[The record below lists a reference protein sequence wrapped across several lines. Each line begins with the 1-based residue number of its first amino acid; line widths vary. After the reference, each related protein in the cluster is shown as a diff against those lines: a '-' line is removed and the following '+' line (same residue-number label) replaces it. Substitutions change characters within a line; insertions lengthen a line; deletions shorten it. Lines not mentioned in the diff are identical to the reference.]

1 MKRTFLLSLSLLAM
15 SLGASAVPAKHMVYT
30 MKQSDGTTIQVYK
43 HGHRGLAYYTTIDGK
58 VLRANPDL
66 NDDLCY
72 ADVVDGKIV
81 TSNIVAHDIE
91 QRTAEELNFL
101 STCTINQASPEV
113 TALFETTNGPK
124 RVHYSSTSDGLG
136 KYGTSAL
143 GAVSSIGSPKIPVI
157 LVNYADV
164 KLQEGSTKELYQRI
178 MTEEGYTDRLGSVGS
193 VRDYFVQN
201 SYGMFSPDFQV
212 VATVTL
218 SKDRSYYGANRGG
231 DGGDVRA
238 TEMVEEAVELAAK
251 QGVDFTQFEVNG
263 NIENVIIIYA
273 GMGEAS
279 GGSAETIWPH
289 EYDFQ
294 KDINGI
300 HFNSYFVG
308 NEINS
313 AGNVDGIG
321 TLVHEFSHALG
332 LPDFYVTN
340 YSYNGDTSFGM
351 WSVMD
356 SGCYAGNG
364 YVPTGYT
371 AYEKSYLG
379 WLDIPAIVDPTT
391 VTLTDPNTSS
401 TGFAVRVNNPYS
413 ISEYFIIENRQP
425 GTWYVPN
432 TGGGVME
439 THVAYNRNQ
448 WNYNTLNNEQKKKRC
463 HVITADESQINYGVN
478 VGHLYGNNV
487 NNITRLPLYSGVNLD
502 DNNFYRILLHHDGT
516 ATMNFKNRTF
526 SDEYKPTEGKYF
538 RLVKSVD
545 ELATGDSVIVVSGDN
560 GYAVGTSIRDGLAT
574 LAAVNALGADQVLTN
589 ADAQIF
595 AVRKNTN
602 NWSLR
607 IGNSYLSVGRDGLAT
622 TSSLS
627 NGRFNLAINNGDA
640 SIEFTANYDKNKL
653 SFDDQAYTA
662 TAVSNNATNLHIY
675 KLDTAAGID
684 AAEVT
689 PAQQEGVREVYNLQ
703 GQRVNGTGKLPKG
716 IYIINGKK
724 TVVR

>member
-43 HGHRGLAYYTTIDGK
+43 HGNRGLAYYTTLDGK
-58 VLRANPDL
+58 VLRANPDM

-72 ADVVDGKIV
+72 ADVADGKIV

-91 QRTAEELNFL
+91 QRTAAEISFL

-124 RVHYSSTSDGLG
+124 RAHYASTSDGLG

-143 GAVSSIGSPKIPVI
+143 GSVNSIGSPKIPVI

-164 KLQEGSTKELYQRI
+164 KLQAESTPELYQRI
-178 MTEEGYTDRLGSVGS
+178 MTEEGYTDRQGSVGS

-201 SYGMFSPDFQV
+201 SYGMFSPDFKV
-212 VATVTL
+212 VGTVTL
-218 SKDRSYYGANRGG
+218 SKDRSYYGANKGG

-251 QGVDFTQFEVNG
+251 QGVDFTQFERNG
-263 NIENVIIIYA
+263 NVENVIIVYA

-279 GGSAETIWPH
+279 GGSPETIWPH

-294 KDINGI
+294 RDINGI

-308 NEINS
+308 NELNS
-313 AGNVDGIG
+313 SGLTDGIG

-340 YSYNGDTSFGM
+340 YSYDGDTSFGM

-364 YVPTGYT
+364 YCPTGYT

-391 VTLTDPNTSS
+391 VTLADPNTSS

-432 TGGGVME
+432 VDGGVMM
-439 THVAYNRNQ
+439 THVAYNRSQ
-448 WNYNTLNNEQKKKRC
+448 WQANTLNNTQKKKRC

-478 VGHLYGNNV
+478 AGQLYGNNV
-487 NNITRLPLYSGVNLD
+487 NNITRMPLYSGVNLD
-502 DNNFYRILLHHDGT
+502 DNNVYRVLLHSDGT

-526 SDEYKPTEGKYF
+526 SDEYKPTAGKYF
-538 RLVKSVD
+538 RLVKSID
-545 ELATGDSVIVVSGDN
+545 ELATGDSVIVVSDDN
-560 GYAVGTSIRDGLAT
+560 AYALGTSIRSGKT
-574 LAAVNALGADQVLTN
+574 TVAAVNALSADQVLVN
-589 ADAQIF
+589 GDAQIF

-602 NWSLR
+602 NWALR
-607 IGNSYLSVGRDGLAT
+607 IKNSYLAIGRDGLAIA
-622 TSSLS
+622 SSLT
-627 NGRFNLAINNGDA
+627 NGRFDLEINNGEA
-640 SIEFTANYDKNKL
+640 SIAFTANYANNLL
-653 SFDDQAYTA
+653 SIDDQAYTGNV
-662 TAVSNNATNLHIY
+662 VSDNATKLHIY
-675 KLDTAAGID
+675 KLDPAAGID
-684 AAEVT
+684 AAQVA
-689 PAQQEGVREVYNLQ
+689 PAPQEGVREVYNLQ